1 MIQDIRFGL
10 RLVLRS
16 PWLSS
21 TAIVSLAIGI
31 GATTAV
37 LTIINAALLE
47 ALAIPRSIA

>member
-10 RLVLRS
+10 RLVRRS

-21 TAIVSLAIGI
+21 TAIASLAIGI

-37 LTIINAALLE
+37 SSLVTWV
-47 ALAIPRSIA
+47 SISSE